1 MSGSDKDS
9 EKDSSPVEDFYSQ
22 VPNAT
27 GARPDQSTP
36 VPDAHAAGQ
45 SGSSGG
51 QGAKPTRV
59 PPPAF
64 PPRVQQ
70 PHGLQAGKQILS
82 PPYETSKVEDG
93 QPSKADYAALSSSG
107 VIQTM
112 IAQTVRDTAVAAA
125 NALHPG
131 DPQAASMAVA
141 DAMQS
146 VLATRLTPSDTPGH
160 GDSQRSTPHSES
172 KFTQQAIL
180 SGICDNKDLD
190 KS

>member
-9 EKDSSPVEDFYSQ
+9 EKDSSPVDDFHSQ

-27 GARPDQSTP
+27 GEGLDQSTP

-51 QGAKPTRV
+51 QGAKLTV

-93 QPSKADYAALSSSG
+93 QPSKADYAAMGSSS
-107 VIQTM
+107 VIQTI
-112 IAQTVRDTAVAAA
+112 IAQTVRDTVGAAA
-125 NALHPG
+125 KALHPD
-131 DPQAASMAVA
+131 DPQAPSIAVA

-146 VLATRLTPSDTPGH
+146 V
-160 GDSQRSTPHSES
+160 
-172 KFTQQAIL
+172 
-180 SGICDNKDLD
+180 
-190 KS
+190 